1 MGQGPCERRGPARR
15 RLVGADGAASRV
27 AHCLGLRRHRQLGGT
42 LEAQVPLNGLRLC
55 DLGCGP
61 GFFTATMAELVG
73 PSGRVIAVD
82 LQEEML
88 AKVRSKLVNP
98 KRQSMPPI
106 TLHQCSEHEIG
117 LDESIKADFILA
129 CYMVHE
135 TPDQYRFFQQVKIL
149 LKTTSTFLVIEPPFH
164 VSNKDFAKML
174 GGAEQAG
181 LTVIDR
187 PRGKGGRSALLAIK
201 A

>member
-1 MGQGPCERRGPARR
+1 MTTSRSENQVCSHRHSFALDNLLRKLIQSPRKIIGPYLSTGDTAI
-15 RLVGADGAASRV
+15 
-27 AHCLGLRRHRQLGGT
+27 
-42 LEAQVPLNGLRLC
+42 

-61 GFFTATMAELVG
+61 GFFTMTMAELVG
-73 PSGRVIAVD
+73 SSGRVIAVD

-88 AKVRSKLVNP
+88 AKVRSKLSNP
-98 KRQSMPPI
+98 KYQSMMASI

-117 LDESIKADFILA
+117 LDESSKADFILA

-135 TPDQYRFFQQVKIL
+135 TPDHYRFFQQVKRL
-149 LKTTSTFLVIEPPFH
+149 LKSTSTFLVIEPPFH
-164 VSNKDFAKML
+164 VSKKDFAKML
-174 GGAEQAG
+174 SRAEQAG

-187 PRGKGGRSALLAIK
+187 PKGKGGRSALLAIQ

>member
-1 MGQGPCERRGPARR
+1 MTTSRSENQICSHRHSFALDNILR
-15 RLVGADGAASRV
+15 RLIQSPRKIIAPYLSKGDTVI
-27 AHCLGLRRHRQLGGT
+27 
-42 LEAQVPLNGLRLC
+42 

-61 GFFTATMAELVG
+61 GFFTATMAALVG

-88 AKVRSKLVNP
+88 AKVRSKLLNR
-98 KRQSMPPI
+98 KRQSMAAI

-117 LDESIKADFILA
+117 LDQSSKADFILA

-135 TPDQYRFFQQVKIL
+135 TPDHYSFFQQVKIL
-149 LKTTSTFLVIEPPFH
+149 LKSTSTFLVIEPPFH
-164 VSNKDFAKML
+164 VSNKDFVKML
-174 GGAEQAG
+174 SRAEQAG

-187 PRGKGGRSALLAIK
+187 PKGKGGRSALLAIQ

>member
-1 MGQGPCERRGPARR
+1 MTTSRSENQICSHRRSFALDNILR
-15 RLVGADGAASRV
+15 RLIQSPRKIIAPYLSKGDTVI
-27 AHCLGLRRHRQLGGT
+27 
-42 LEAQVPLNGLRLC
+42 

-61 GFFTATMAELVG
+61 GFFTATMAALVG

-88 AKVRSKLVNP
+88 AKVRSKLMNP
-98 KRQSMPPI
+98 KRQSMPAI

-135 TPDQYRFFQQVKIL
+135 TPDHYRFFQQVKIL

-174 GGAEQAG
+174 SRAEQAG

-187 PRGKGGRSALLAIK
+187 PKGKGGRSALLAIQ